1 LPSKAKFSLIP
12 PATYQLADLTS
23 FIRRVF
29 ALNLPE
35 PVWVAAELAQANVSR
50 GHCWL
55 TLVQKDADND
65 QVLAQ
70 LEGVVWANKI
80 TELRRIHGSKLIDGL
95 FQQGMS
101 VRLRVS
107 TSFHARF
114 GLRLVVEDIDPAHT
128 IGELERRRQLT
139 LQRLAAEDLLGR
151 NARLPLPLAPQCL
164 AVISSDTA
172 AGLADFREQLDGNPY
187 GYDFKLRLFPA
198 AMQGAQTSPEITGR
212 LREIRRN
219 WPAAFDAVVIVRG
232 GGGRTDLAAFDEE
245 NLCRAVADFPLPIIV
260 GIGHETDDT
269 VLDRVAHSSLKTPTA
284 SAVFLVERLTQTEG
298 RLLQLG
304 RRIAQSGRQLV
315 AVNQPRLDRLSV
327 ATRQLATNTLT
338 AETNRLD
345 RLDRELTELPR
356 RTLRDA
362 AEQIRH
368 YEQLLTALR
377 PETTLA
383 RGYALVSQNGRLVT
397 SPDDLEPGEVDV
409 RLKDGRVKLRKD

>member
-1 LPSKAKFSLIP
+1 MIP

-80 TELRRIHGSKLIDGL
+80 TELRRIHGPKLIDGL

-139 LQRLAAEDLLGR
+139 LQRLAAEDLLDR
-151 NARLPLPLAPQCL
+151 NARLPLPLAPQRL

-245 NLCRAVADFPLPIIV
+245 ILCRAVADFPLPIIV

>member
-1 LPSKAKFSLIP
+1 LIP

-80 TELRRIHGSKLIDGL
+80 TELRRIHGPKLIDGL

-139 LQRLAAEDLLGR
+139 LQRLAAEDLLDR
-151 NARLPLPLAPQCL
+151 NARLPLPLAPQRL

-245 NLCRAVADFPLPIIV
+245 ILCRAVADFPLPIIV